1 MSDQKKNENPRVN
14 FFLVLILCFAF
25 FFLAQQLFMNKDSE
39 TVDTLI
45 TSDFVQAVNE
55 DRVVSVVYNAGEY
68 SVTGKYYVA
77 STA

>member
-45 TSDFVQAVNE
+45 TSDFV
-55 DRVVSVVYNAGEY
+55 
-68 SVTGKYYVA
+68 
-77 STA
+77 